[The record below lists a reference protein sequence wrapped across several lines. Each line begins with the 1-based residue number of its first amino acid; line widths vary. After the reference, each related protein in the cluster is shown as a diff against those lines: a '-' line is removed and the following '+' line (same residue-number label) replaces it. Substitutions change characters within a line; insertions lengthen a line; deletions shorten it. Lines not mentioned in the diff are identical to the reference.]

1 MSSLSAFG
9 QSVGNALQQVFL
21 APVFLYFLW
30 LIPIVIL
37 LYLLKLRR
45 TRVVIASTLL
55 WMKSLQDLTA
65 NAPFQRLRR
74 NLLLLLQILILL
86 LVAGALARPFVK
98 AEGRAGRNLCMLI
111 DRSASMQTVEGQ
123 QTRMDLA
130 KSEALRMVD
139 EMQKGDKLMLVTFA
153 ENTDVL
159 CELTDDRARLRRAI
173 QGISAADTRTR
184 LRDAYLVAHSLRLT
198 VAGLHAVVISD
209 GGIADLDEIGPRN
222 FGQVREVAD
231 TSTEARARGY
241 DLSYLQ
247 VGATSDNAGIVAFSL
262 REPEQGQPG
271 EKQSFVLVHNASSE
285 PLNTTVTLSF
295 NDSTLAVE
303 EIAVPAGEDGELVF
317 AHPELGTGILKA
329 ELDHEDVLPVDNV
342 AWLTLRPAA
351 KLRVLLVAEPEVPGT
366 YFLQRVLAPDPRVEL
381 STLPPANY
389 APGHMADLT
398 VFYNFAPTALP
409 SGTLLFVNALPPM
422 PGIGSEGSLD
432 RPPVIATDSEHP
444 LMRFNLN
451 PGNVGIS
458 TALKLTLPEGA
469 RTVVSAPGAPLI
481 ADVSQGGQ
489 SIAVI
494 AFDIAASDWPLNLS
508 FPLFFQ
514 NLLAWVPRT
523 ALAEETSVEAG
534 HPLTL
539 VSRPETAEASVQV
552 PAGQTE
558 HVVLDPLRPVYFSD
572 TQDAGLYTVTYGE
585 GDTEQFAVNL
595 LDRKESSVTP
605 APALSIGGGDF
616 KAQRGH
622 VRQTRE
628 LWRWF
633 LGVGIAVLA
642 LEWWVFSRRAWI

>member
-1 MSSLSAFG
+1 MSRLSALG
-9 QSVGNALQQVFL
+9 QSLGNALQQAFL
-21 APVFLYFLW
+21 APAFLYFLW

-86 LVAGALARPFVK
+86 LVVGALARPYFK
-98 AEGRAGRNLCMLI
+98 AEGRAGRNLCLLV
-111 DRSASMQTVEGQ
+111 DRSASMQTSEGE

-130 KSEALRMVD
+130 KAEALRMVE
-139 EMQKGDKLMLVTFA
+139 EMQKGDKTMLVTFA

-159 CELTDDRARLRRAI
+159 CELTDDRSRLRRAI
-173 QGISAADTRTR
+173 EGIDAADTRTR

-198 VAGLHAVVISD
+198 VADLHAVVISD

-241 DLSYLQ
+241 DLSFLQ
-247 VGATSDNAGIVAFSL
+247 VGTTSNNAGIVAFSL

-271 EKQSFVLVHNASSE
+271 EKQSFVLVHNDAPE
-285 PLNTTVTLSF
+285 PLLATVTLSF

-303 EIAVPAGEDGELVF
+303 EIEVPAGEDGELVL

-329 ELDHEDVLPVDNV
+329 ELDHEDALPVDNV

-351 KLRVLLVAEPEVPGT
+351 KIRVLLVAEPEAPGT

-389 APGHMADLT
+389 APGHTADLT
-398 VFYNFAPTALP
+398 VFYNFAPPALP
-409 SGTLLFVNALPPM
+409 SGTLLFINALPPL

-432 RPPVIATDSEHP
+432 RPAVIATDSEHP

-451 PGNVGIS
+451 PSNVGVS
-458 TALKLTLPEGA
+458 SAQKLVLPEGA
-469 RTVVSAPGAPLI
+469 HTIVSAPGAPLI

-514 NLLAWVPRT
+514 NLLAWVPRS
-523 ALAEETSVEAG
+523 ALAEETSVDAG

-539 VSRPETAEASVQV
+539 VSRPEAAEATVQN
-552 PAGQTE
+552 PSGQTE
-558 HVVLDPLRPVYFSD
+558 RVILDPLRPVYFSE
-572 TQDAGLYTVTYGE
+572 TQDAGLYTVTYSE
-585 GDTEQFAVNL
+585 SDTERFAVNL
-595 LDRKESSVTP
+595 LDRTESSVRP
-605 APALSIGGGDF
+605 AAALNIGGGDF
-616 KAQRGH
+616 RAQRGH
-622 VRQTRE
+622 VRQNRE
-628 LWRWF
+628 LWRWL
-633 LGVGIAVLA
+633 LGAGIAVLA